1 LGLFREEKTMRIGMM
16 TDMYT
21 PYVSG
26 VITYIGLNQRYLE
39 KLGHEVFVI
48 TFGKEGSDAPEDRV
62 VRSPGIPVLKHDV
75 YFNVVHNQRTREIVK
90 SMDVVHVHH
99 PFTSGIN
106 ATYFGWKL
114 GLPVVFTHH
123 TRYDLYAKLYMPGL
137 FGKIGEEL
145 VNSYLPSF
153 YKQLDALM
161 VPSASL
167 LDMVMKYQP
176 TCPVTIQPHGMELDM
191 FKNAAPL
198 ERGVFG
204 FTDKDVILIYVG
216 RLGPEKNL
224 DFLLETFE
232 QVSLVCKNARLL
244 LVGDGPIKSSLED
257 WVGKHNLGE
266 KFFFTGMISHD
277 EIAPYYATA
286 DIFVTSSTSET
297 FGLTVVEAMAS
308 GLPVVG
314 IQSPGISDAVV
325 DGQTGFVTSQQLDV
339 FSEKLICLVEDT
351 GLRREMAQH
360 ACQHSD
366 NYAIE
371 KAVERLVIVYQ
382 EAIAHRR
389 LKDKVD
395 DR

>member
-1 LGLFREEKTMRIGMM
+1 MRIGMM

-26 VITYIGLNQRYLE
+26 IITYISLNQRYLE
-39 KLGHEVFVI
+39 RLGHEVYVI
-48 TFGKEGSDAPEDRV
+48 TFGKEGVDGADERV

-75 YFNVVHNQRTREIVK
+75 YFNVVHSQRTREIVK

-106 ATYFGWKL
+106 AAYFGWKL

-167 LDMVMKYQP
+167 LDVVMKYQP
-176 TCPVTIQPHGMELDM
+176 TCPVSIQPHGMELEM
-191 FKNAAPL
+191 FKNTTSID
-198 ERGVFG
+198 RGTLG
-204 FTDKDVILIYVG
+204 LTGEDVVLIYVG

-224 DFLLETFE
+224 EFLLEAFS
-232 QVSLVCKNARLL
+232 QVNQACGRARLL
-244 LVGDGPIKSSLED
+244 LVGDGPVKSSLED
-257 WVGKHNLGE
+257 WVAKHNLSE
-266 KFFFTGMISHD
+266 KVIFTGMIPHT
-277 EIAPYYATA
+277 ELPPYYAAA

-314 IQSPGISDAVV
+314 IQSPGISDAVI
-325 DGQTGFVTSQQLDV
+325 DGQTGYVTGQQLDE
-339 FSEKLICLVEDT
+339 FSGRLIRIIGESWFKAGIGAECLPAF
-351 GLRREMAQH
+351 LQLCH
-360 ACQHSD
+360 
-366 NYAIE
+366 
-371 KAVERLVIVYQ
+371 
-382 EAIAHRR
+382 
-389 LKDKVD
+389 
-395 DR
+395 

>member
-1 LGLFREEKTMRIGMM
+1 MRIAMM

-26 VITYIGLNQRYLE
+26 VITYISLNQRYLA
-39 KLGHEVFVI
+39 KLGHEVFVV
-48 TFGKEGSDAPEDRV
+48 TFGKGGSDADENHV

-75 YFNVVHNQRTREIVK
+75 YFNFVHSQRTQEIVK

-106 ATYFGWKL
+106 AAYFGWKL

-137 FGKIGEEL
+137 FGKIGEEF
-145 VNSYLPSF
+145 VKSYLPSF

-167 LDMVMKYQP
+167 LEVVMKYQP
-176 TCPVTIQPHGMELDM
+176 TCPVSIQPHGMELDV
-191 FKNAAPL
+191 FKNALPIDRVVL
-198 ERGVFG
+198 G
-204 FTDKDVILIYVG
+204 FSADDVVLIYVG

-224 DFLLETFE
+224 EFLLEAFI
-232 QVSLVCKNARLL
+232 QVNQVCPESRLL
-244 LVGDGPIKSSLED
+244 IIGDGPVKSSLED
-257 WVGKHNLGE
+257 WVKKYALGNRVI
-266 KFFFTGMISHD
+266 FMGMIAHAD
-277 EIAPYYATA
+277 LPPYYAAA
-286 DIFVTSSTSET
+286 DIFVTPSTTET

-308 GLPVVG
+308 GLPVLG
-314 IQSPGISDAVV
+314 IQSPGISDAVI
-325 DGQTGFVTSQQLDV
+325 DGQTGFLTRQDVGEFAGQL
-339 FSEKLICLVEDT
+339 IRMVEDA
-351 GLRREMAQH
+351 GMRHELSQN
-360 ACQHSD
+360 ACRLSD

-371 KAVERLVIVYQ
+371 KAVERLAMVYQ
-382 EAIAHRR
+382 DAIAYHHM
-389 LKDKVD
+389 KDKVD